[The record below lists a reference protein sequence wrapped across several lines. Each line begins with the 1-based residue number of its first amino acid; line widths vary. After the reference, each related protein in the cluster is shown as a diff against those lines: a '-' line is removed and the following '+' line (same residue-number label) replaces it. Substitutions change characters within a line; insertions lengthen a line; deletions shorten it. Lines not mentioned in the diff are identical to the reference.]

1 MTYDLSKKIPVI
13 TVDFRTMMRQ
23 PEKGLM
29 GALYQFIIDAE
40 ARIKLT
46 PAPHSATLARRAADL
61 YLEFL
66 GLKSGEFSENFEVTD
81 LENRIAKAKAFAQVL
96 SLDTTALQ
104 LAAIDEGLD
113 HTIFELPESGV
124 FDVDRNTNRRD
135 LG

>member
-1 MTYDLSKKIPVI
+1 MTYDLSKRISVV
-13 TVDFRTMMRQ
+13 TADFRTMMRQ

-29 GALYQFIIDAE
+29 GALYQFITDAE
-40 ARIKLT
+40 ARIKVT
-46 PAPHSATLARRAADL
+46 PAPHRATLAKRAADL

-66 GLKSGEFSENFEVTD
+66 GLKSGEFSENFEVTERD
-81 LENRIAKAKAFAQVL
+81 SRIAKAKAFAQVL
-96 SLDTTALQ
+96 GLDTMALQ

-124 FDVDRNTNRRD
+124 FDVNRHTNRPD